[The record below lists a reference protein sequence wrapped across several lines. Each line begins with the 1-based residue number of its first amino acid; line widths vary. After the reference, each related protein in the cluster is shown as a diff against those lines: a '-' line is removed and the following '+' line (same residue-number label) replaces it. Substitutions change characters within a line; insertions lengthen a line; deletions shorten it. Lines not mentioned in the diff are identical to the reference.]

1 MSSRKV
7 EALEKGIKSTSNILS
22 AIAVGLLFIL
32 MVQGAADVIGRY
44 VFNKPII
51 GTLERGQILLALMVV
66 LSWGYTQTAKAHV
79 SVDLFIRRLP
89 PRARAISDLAT
100 TFLALVLFSLIA
112 WQGVVTA
119 KLYHDAGRLIYVIH
133 WPLAP
138 FQLFVSLGALVLC
151 LVFIME
157 MIQLFRQMKGGS

>member
-1 MSSRKV
+1 SLTIYLLESLSS
-7 EALEKGIKSTSNILS
+7 LPSQFSNRIFS
-22 AIAVGLLFIL
+22 HTA
-32 MVQGAADVIGRY
+32 
-44 VFNKPII
+44 
-51 GTLERGQILLALMVV
+51 
-66 LSWGYTQTAKAHV
+66 QTAKAHV

>member
-7 EALEKGIKSTSNILS
+7 EVLEKGISSTSNILS

-32 MVQGAADVIGRY
+32 MIQGAADVIGRY
-44 VFNKPII
+44 VFDKPII

-79 SVDLFIRRLP
+79 SVDLFIRRFP
-89 PRARAISDLAT
+89 PRARAITDLAT

-119 KLYHDAGRLIYVIH
+119 QLYHDAGRLIYVIH

-157 MIQLFRQMKGGS
+157 MVRYFLQIKGRS